1 MCALR
6 SHTTARG
13 DRVRADISSKCK
25 EEEYRGFS
33 QLEKE
38 LYVIG
43 DALILSTYVIYQANG
58 ARYRGNVRASPRED

>member
-38 LYVIG
+38 LYVAFVIG
-43 DALILSTYVIYQANG
+43 DALYVIYQANG